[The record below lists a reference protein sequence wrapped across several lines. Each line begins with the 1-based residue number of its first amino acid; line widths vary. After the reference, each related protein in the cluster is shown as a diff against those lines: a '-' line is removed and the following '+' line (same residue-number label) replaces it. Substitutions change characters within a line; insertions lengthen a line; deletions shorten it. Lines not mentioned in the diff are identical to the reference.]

1 MPIAIIDRMET
12 VVLKA
17 QMEELTEIQTLQ
29 AHQEVIKE
37 VRNTE
42 IRVRQEV
49 SKGDLQLLDLL
60 QRQEATHEIVEV
72 RLVLQKGHRQDQRVV
87 LVAIEALLR
96 TEEVELE
103 AIKDYMR
110 VLKIRK
116 SGLFQTT
123 FFSAI
128 LG

>member
-1 MPIAIIDRMET
+1 MET

-37 VRNTE
+37 VRDTK
-42 IRVRQEV
+42 IQVRQEV
-49 SKGDLQLLDLL
+49 SKGDLQLLGLL
-60 QRQEATHEIVEV
+60 QRQGATHEIAEV
-72 RLVLQKGHRQDQRVV
+72 RPILQKGHRQDQRVV

-103 AIKDYMR
+103 EIKDYMR

-116 SGLFQTT
+116 SGLFQAT
-123 FFSAI
+123 FF
-128 LG
+128 